1 MLYLLLLCFLMAKM
15 LFPYLSIILYF
26 CSSNNITDMTKN
38 ISYSIFSIMI
48 ALCFMSACR
57 SNTENIS
64 AIDLTVPVPPDYA
77 DTTQWYVFDR
87 QAPVDLFYIV
97 STETGDY
104 TINGRTW
111 HYADTRN
118 DSIRRLL
125 FGEMQGVD
133 QLLSGSLN
141 YFSPYYRQCTLQ
153 TFTSDSLV
161 SDRILIPLA
170 DVRKA
175 FAHYLAHFNQGR
187 PFILAGFSQGGIAV
201 VDLLKQMD
209 TATRS
214 RMVAAYVI
222 GWHVAEADLAHT
234 SNILPAQDSADL
246 GVTVCYNSVRDNSC
260 AIPMI
265 SEGNKVAINPF
276 NWQTDATPATLISPI
291 SADTLTITLDTS
303 TLLLQVQGYRG
314 TDYIIPLIGREGNY
328 HGLEISLYAPSLRR
342 NMALRADRF
351 LALRSQ

>member
-1 MLYLLLLCFLMAKM
+1 MTRKYSAT
-15 LFPYLSIILYF
+15 II
-26 CSSNNITDMTKN
+26 S
-38 ISYSIFSIMI
+38 I
-48 ALCFMSACR
+48 ALTLGLCCVVGSISCR
-57 SNTENIS
+57 NSRVAQAE
-64 AIDLTVPVPPDYA
+64 DVVPAQPDYA
-77 DTTQWYVFDR
+77 DSTQWYITQRD
-87 QAPVDLFYIV
+87 APVDLFYII

-104 TINGRTW
+104 TIEGIPC

-118 DSIRRLL
+118 DSIRQLL

-222 GWHVAEADLAHT
+222 GWHVDEADLAHT

-291 SADTLTITLDTS
+291 SADTLTVTLDTS

-342 NMALRADRF
+342 NMSLRAERF

>member
-1 MLYLLLLCFLMAKM
+1 MTRKYSAT
-15 LFPYLSIILYF
+15 II
-26 CSSNNITDMTKN
+26 S
-38 ISYSIFSIMI
+38 I
-48 ALCFMSACR
+48 ALTLGLCCVVGSVSCR
-57 SNTENIS
+57 NSRVAQAE
-64 AIDLTVPVPPDYA
+64 DVVPAQPDYA
-77 DTTQWYVFDR
+77 DSTQWYITQRD
-87 QAPVDLFYIV
+87 APVDLFYII

-104 TINGRTW
+104 TIEGIPC

-118 DSIRRLL
+118 DSIRQLL
-125 FGEMQGVD
+125 FGEMRGVD

-141 YFSPYYRQCTLQ
+141 YYSPYYRQCTLQ

-161 SDRILIPLA
+161 AIRMPIAMA
-170 DVRKA
+170 DWRKA

-265 SEGNKVAINPF
+265 SEGNRMTVNPV
-276 NWQTDATPATLISPI
+276 NWRTDATPASLVSPI
-291 SADTLTITLDTS
+291 SPDTLTVTLDTA
-303 TLLLQVQGYRG
+303 TLLLQVQGYSG

-328 HGLEISLYAPSLRR
+328 HSLEIALYRQSLRR
-342 NMALRADRF
+342 NFALRANAF
-351 LALRSQ
+351 MALH

>member
-1 MLYLLLLCFLMAKM
+1 MIRKCSATIISVVFVLGLCCVVG
-15 LFPYLSIILYF
+15 SV
-26 CSSNNITDMTKN
+26 S
-38 ISYSIFSIMI
+38 
-48 ALCFMSACR
+48 CR
-57 SNTENIS
+57 NSRVAQAEDVIP
-64 AIDLTVPVPPDYA
+64 AQPDYA
-77 DTTQWYVFDR
+77 DSTQWYITQRD
-87 QAPVDLFYIV
+87 APVDLFYII

-104 TINGRTW
+104 TIEGIPC

-118 DSIRRLL
+118 DSIRQLL
-125 FGEMQGVD
+125 FGEMRGVD

-141 YFSPYYRQCTLQ
+141 YYSPYYRQCTLQ

-161 SDRILIPLA
+161 AARMPIAMTDW
-170 DVRKA
+170 RKA

-265 SEGNKVAINPF
+265 SEGNRMTVNPV
-276 NWQTDATPATLISPI
+276 NWRTDATPASLVSPI
-291 SADTLTITLDTS
+291 SPDTLTVTLDTT
-303 TLLLQVQGYRG
+303 TLLLQVQGYSG
-314 TDYIIPLIGREGNY
+314 ADYVIPLIGREGNY

-342 NMALRADRF
+342 NMALRAERF